1 MMQQPGIE
9 ATATPPTASA
19 ITAGKRWSTMQPF
32 RDALLVLLVSPLLLP
47 LAIATGIGVGLRL
60 GCPILFRQERLG
72 LNGAPFHIAK
82 FRSMSDARDAS
93 GALLPDSQRLD
104 AFGRAIRR
112 FRVDELPALFQI
124 LSGRIALVGPRPLP
138 ASSIDIHPLGHLR
151 LAVKPGFTGLA
162 QISGNTLL
170 DTDEKFAIDCLYAA
184 NQSLAGDVRI
194 LFMTVV
200 TILRGERRDEL
211 VIAEARAKFPDFFGG
226 HEPR

>member
-1 MMQQPGIE
+1 MQQPGIE
-9 ATATPPTASA
+9 AATTSPTNSV
-19 ITAGKRWSTMQPF
+19 IMVGKRLTTIQPL

-47 LAIATGIGVGLRL
+47 LAVATGIGVGLRL
-60 GCPILFRQERLG
+60 GRPVLFLQERLG
-72 LNGAPFHIAK
+72 RNGVPFRIAK

-93 GALLPDSQRLD
+93 GALLPDAQRLD

-112 FRVDELPALFQI
+112 FRVDELPAFFQI

-138 ASSIDIHPLGHLR
+138 ASSIDIHPLGRLR

-170 DTDEKFAIDCLYAA
+170 DPAEKFAIDCLYAA
-184 NQSLAGDVRI
+184 HQSLAGDVRI

-200 TILRGERRDEL
+200 TILRGERRDEA
-211 VIAEARAKFPDFFGG
+211 VIAEARTTFPDFFGG
-226 HEPR
+226 DETR